1 MNSIITRSF
10 GGLTRPYYIR
20 NFLFSLIFPTV
31 FIFISSF
38 GKESLPGGLL
48 ALVLIFMAVNCLL
61 YPYSRF
67 VYESVVN
74 YIVGRNM
81 FFVNAALM
89 LVVKFMTMFLCWYLA
104 IFIAP
109 LGLAYLFFRHR
120 PTGAI

>member
-38 GKESLPGGLL
+38 GKEGLPGGLL
-48 ALVLIFMAVNCLL
+48 ALVLIFMAVSCLL

-89 LVVKFMTMFLCWYLA
+89 LVVKFMTMFLCWY
-104 IFIAP
+104 
-109 LGLAYLFFRHR
+109 
-120 PTGAI
+120 

>member
-38 GKESLPGGLL
+38 GKEGLPEGLL
-48 ALVLIFMAVNCLL
+48 ALVLIFMAVSCLL

-120 PTGAI
+120 PTGAN

>member
-48 ALVLIFMAVNCLL
+48 ALVLIFMAVSCLL

-81 FFVNAALM
+81 YFVNAALM

>member
-38 GKESLPGGLL
+38 GKEGLPGGLL
-48 ALVLIFMAVNCLL
+48 ALVLIFMAVSCLL